1 MIPKAWPCTGA
12 CAAGP
17 PHDQAFVVA
26 PWNGAL
32 DQRYTLGVVEEEEE
46 EEVMLLVP
54 DR

>member
-1 MIPKAWPCTGA
+1 
-12 CAAGP
+12 
-17 PHDQAFVVA
+17 VA

-46 EEVMLLVP
+46 EVMLLVP